1 MDNNRRLSFEQVKNE
16 EIEIFENKFEL
27 NFNED
32 YINKL
37 RSLKV
42 EEIND
47 GNIFNEFKK
56 MLNVILNDEEA
67 YDKIKTSYEEHEKK
81 EMSTQV
87 FIKVLTFILEEY
99 AKEVQKLNG
108 YKFNNVNI
116 NREQRRNNNYK
127 RNGNYNRYRR

>member
-1 MDNNRRLSFEQVKNE
+1 MNNRILSFEDVKNS

-37 RSLKV
+37 RSLEK
-42 EEIND
+42 ENIED
-47 GNIFNEFKK
+47 ENIFNEFKK
-56 MLNVILNDEEA
+56 MLNVILNDESA
-67 YDKIKTSYEEHEKK
+67 YDKIKSSYETHEKK

-87 FIKVLTFILEEY
+87 FIKVLSFILEEY
-99 AKEVQKLNG
+99 AKEVQKLSE

-116 NREQRRNNNYK
+116 NREQRRNNKYN

>member
-1 MDNNRRLSFEQVKNE
+1 MNNRVLSFDQVKNE

-37 RSLKV
+37 RNLKV

-56 MLNVILNDEEA
+56 MLNLVLNDESA
-67 YDKIKTSYEEHEKK
+67 YDKIKNSYETHENK

-87 FIKVLTFILEEY
+87 FIKVLTFVVEEY
-99 AKEVQKLNG
+99 AKEVQKLQG
-108 YKFNNVNI
+108 YKFNNVNV

-127 RNGNYNRYRR
+127 RNRYNRR

>member
-1 MDNNRRLSFEQVKNE
+1 MNNRVLSFEQVKNE

-37 RSLKV
+37 RNLKV

-56 MLNVILNDEEA
+56 MLNVILNDESA
-67 YDKIKTSYEEHEKK
+67 YDKIKTSYEAHEKK

-108 YKFNNVNI
+108 YKFNNVN
-116 NREQRRNNNYK
+116 REQRRNNNYK
-127 RNGNYNRYRR
+127 RNYNRYNRR

>member
-1 MDNNRRLSFEQVKNE
+1 MENRRLSFDQVKNE
-16 EIEIFENKFEL
+16 EIEIFGNKFEL
-27 NFNED
+27 NFNEE

-37 RSLKV
+37 RNLKV

-47 GNIFNEFKK
+47 GNVFNEFKK
-56 MLNVILNDEEA
+56 MLNVILNDDNA
-67 YDKIKTSYEEHEKK
+67 YDKIKNSYEAHEKK

-108 YKFNNVNI
+108 YKFNNM
-116 NREQRRNNNYK
+116 NREQRRNNKYN

>member
-1 MDNNRRLSFEQVKNE
+1 MENRRLSFEQVKNE
-16 EIEIFENKFEL
+16 EIEIFENKFEM

-32 YINKL
+32 YINRL
-37 RSLKV
+37 RNLKV

-47 GNIFNEFKK
+47 GNVFNEFKK
-56 MLNVILNDEEA
+56 MLNIILNDENA
-67 YDKIKTSYEEHEKK
+67 YDKIKGSYEAHEKK

-99 AKEVQKLNG
+99 AEEVQKLNG
-108 YKFNNVNI
+108 YRFNNIKV
-116 NREQRRNNNYK
+116 NREQRRNNNYR

>member
-1 MDNNRRLSFEQVKNE
+1 MDNRRLSFEQVKNE
-16 EIEIFENKFEL
+16 EIEIFGNKFEL

-47 GNIFNEFKK
+47 GDVFKEFEK

-67 YDKIKTSYEEHEKK
+67 YNKIKKSYEEHENK

-87 FIKVLTFILEEY
+87 FIKVLTFVLEEY

-108 YKFNNVNI
+108 YKFNNINI
-116 NREQRRNNNYK
+116 NREQRRNNKYY
-127 RNGNYNRYRR
+127 RNGNYNRYNRR

>member
-1 MDNNRRLSFEQVKNE
+1 MNNRRLSFEQVKNE
-16 EIEIFENKFEL
+16 EIEIFENKFEM

-37 RSLKV
+37 RNLKV

-47 GNIFNEFKK
+47 GDIFNEFKK
-56 MLNVILNDEEA
+56 MLNVILNDENA
-67 YDKIKTSYEEHEKK
+67 YDKIKTSYENHEKK

-87 FIKVLTFILEEY
+87 FIKVMTFILEEY
-99 AKEVQKLNG
+99 AKEVEKLQG
-108 YKFNNVNI
+108 YKFNNVN
-116 NREQRRNNNYK
+116 REQRRNNKYN

>member
-37 RSLKV
+37 RNLKV
-42 EEIND
+42 DEIND
-47 GNIFNEFKK
+47 GNVFNEFKK
-56 MLNVILNDEEA
+56 MLNVILNDESA
-67 YDKIKTSYEEHEKK
+67 YDKIKTSYETHEKK

-87 FIKVLTFILEEY
+87 FIKVLTFIIEEY
-99 AKEVQKLNG
+99 AKEIEKLNG
-108 YKFNNVNI
+108 YKFNNV

-127 RNGNYNRYRR
+127 RNYNRYRR

>member
-16 EIEIFENKFEL
+16 EIEIFENRFEM
-27 NFNED
+27 NFNEE

-37 RSLKV
+37 RNLKV
-42 EEIND
+42 DEIND
-47 GNIFNEFKK
+47 GNVFNEFKK
-56 MLNVILNDEEA
+56 MLNVILNDENA
-67 YDKIKTSYEEHEKK
+67 YDKIKTSYETHEKK

-99 AKEVQKLNG
+99 AKEIQKING
-108 YKFNNVNI
+108 YKFNNINM

>member
-1 MDNNRRLSFEQVKNE
+1 MENRRLSFEQVKNE

-37 RSLKV
+37 RNLKV

-56 MLNVILNDEEA
+56 MLNLVLNDESA
-67 YDKIKTSYEEHEKK
+67 YDKIKNSYETHENK

-87 FIKVLTFILEEY
+87 FIKVLTFVVEEY
-99 AKEVQKLNG
+99 AKEVQKLQG
-108 YKFNNVNI
+108 YKFNNVNV

-127 RNGNYNRYRR
+127 RNRYNRR

>member
-16 EIEIFENKFEL
+16 EIEIFENKFEM

-127 RNGNYNRYRR
+127 RNENYNRYRR

>member
-1 MDNNRRLSFEQVKNE
+1 MDNRRLSFEQVKNE

-37 RSLKV
+37 RNLKID
-42 EEIND
+42 EIND

-56 MLNVILNDEEA
+56 MLNVILNDDSA
-67 YDKIKTSYEEHEKK
+67 CDKIKNSYEAHEKK

-108 YKFNNVNI
+108 YKFNNI
-116 NREQRRNNNYK
+116 NREQRRNNKYN

>member
-1 MDNNRRLSFEQVKNE
+1 MENRRLSFEDVQNS
-16 EIEIFENKFEL
+16 EIEIFENRFEM

-37 RSLKV
+37 RNLKV
-42 EEIND
+42 EKINEED
-47 GNIFNEFKK
+47 IFEEFKK
-56 MLNVILNDEEA
+56 MLNVILNDEGA
-67 YDKIKTSYEEHEKK
+67 YDKIKTSYEKHENK

-87 FIKVLTFILEEY
+87 FIKVLTFIIEEY
-99 AKEVQKLNG
+99 AKEVQKLQG
-108 YKFNNVNI
+108 YSFNNVNM

>member
-1 MDNNRRLSFEQVKNE
+1 MENRRLSFEDVQNS
-16 EIEIFENKFEL
+16 EIEIFENRFEM

-37 RSLKV
+37 RNLKV

-47 GNIFNEFKK
+47 GDIFNEFKK
-56 MLNVILNDEEA
+56 MLNVILNDENA
-67 YDKIKTSYEEHEKK
+67 YDKIKNSYEKHENK

-99 AKEVQKLNG
+99 AKEVQKIQGHN
-108 YKFNNVNI
+108 FNTINI
-116 NREQRRNNNYK
+116 NREQRRNNKYN
-127 RNGNYNRYRR
+127 RNGNYNRYNRR

>member
-1 MDNNRRLSFEQVKNE
+1 MILYQRFKL
-16 EIEIFENKFEL
+16 L
-27 NFNED
+27 N
-32 YINKL
+32 I
-37 RSLKV
+37 
-42 EEIND
+42 
-47 GNIFNEFKK
+47 KK
-56 MLNVILNDEEA
+56 C
-67 YDKIKTSYEEHEKK
+67 KIKNSYEAHEKK

-108 YKFNNVNI
+108 YKFNNM

>member
-1 MDNNRRLSFEQVKNE
+1 MENRKLNFSDVKNS
-16 EIEIFENKFEL
+16 EIEIFENKFEM

-37 RSLKV
+37 RNLKI
-42 EEIND
+42 EKIND
-47 GNIFNEFKK
+47 GNVFDEFKQL
-56 MLNVILNDEEA
+56 LNVILNDESA
-67 YDKIKTSYEEHEKK
+67 YDKIKTSYENHEKK

-108 YKFNNVNI
+108 YKFNNVNM
-116 NREQRRNNNYK
+116 NREQRRNNKYN
-127 RNGNYNRYRR
+127 RNGNYNKYNRR

>member
-67 YDKIKTSYEEHEKK
+67 YDKIKASYEEHEKK

>member
-1 MDNNRRLSFEQVKNE
+1 MENRRLSFEDVQNS
-16 EIEIFENKFEL
+16 EIEIFEIKFEI
-27 NFNED
+27 NYNED

-37 RSLKV
+37 RNLKI

-47 GNIFNEFKK
+47 GNVFNEFKK

-67 YDKIKTSYEEHEKK
+67 YDKIKNSYETHEKK

-99 AKEVQKLNG
+99 AKEVEKLNG
-108 YKFNNVNI
+108 YKFNNVNM
-116 NREQRRNNNYK
+116 NREQRRNNKYN

>member
-1 MDNNRRLSFEQVKNE
+1 MENRRLSFEDVQNS
-16 EIEIFENKFEL
+16 EIEIFENRFEM

-37 RSLKV
+37 RNLKIEKIN
-42 EEIND
+42 EE
-47 GNIFNEFKK
+47 NIFEEFKK
-56 MLNVILNDEEA
+56 MLNVILNDEAA
-67 YDKIKTSYEEHEKK
+67 YDKIKTSYEAHENK

-99 AKEVQKLNG
+99 AKEVQKIQGHN
-108 YKFNNVNI
+108 FNTINL
-116 NREQRRNNNYK
+116 NREQRRNNKYN

>member
-1 MDNNRRLSFEQVKNE
+1 MDNRVLSFEQVKNE

-37 RSLKV
+37 RNLKV
-42 EEIND
+42 DEIND
-47 GNIFNEFKK
+47 GNVFNEFKK
-56 MLNVILNDEEA
+56 MLNVILNDESA
-67 YDKIKTSYEEHEKK
+67 YDKIKTSYEKHEKK

-108 YKFNNVNI
+108 YKFNNVN
-116 NREQRRNNNYK
+116 REQRRNNNFK
-127 RNGNYNRYRR
+127 RNYNRYRR